1 MAHPEQSG
9 YELPFVAEYYDCLP
23 LVQGRKDI
31 DFYLRFAAV
40 AGDPILELGCG
51 TGRVLLP
58 LAEAG
63 HRVCGLDLSEQMLAQ
78 FRRKLESAARDV
90 RDRIRLVQGDMAGFE
105 LAERFRLI
113 TIPFRP
119 FQHLLTVENQLA
131 CLRAAHS
138 HLEPGGKIILDLFHT
153 DPRRLHDPEYL
164 QEREAHGEVT
174 LSNGRRIRLAE
185 RTAAYHRAEQVND
198 VELIY
203 YVAHPDGR
211 SERLVH
217 AFPIRYF
224 FRYEVEHL
232 LARSGFRVV
241 GLFGDF
247 DNSPLRDDSLEML
260 FVAEKAS
267 A

>member
-1 MAHPEQSG
+1 MAHPAQSG

-23 LVQGRKDI
+23 LFQGRKDI
-31 DFYLRFAAV
+31 DFYLRFAAA

-58 LAEAG
+58 LAGAG

-78 FRRKLESAARDV
+78 FRRKLGTAAPDTGQ
-90 RDRIRLVQGDMAGFE
+90 RIRLVQGDMAGFD
-105 LAERFRLI
+105 LGERFRLI
-113 TIPFRP
+113 TVPFRP
-119 FQHLLTVENQLA
+119 FQHLLTVESQLA

-138 HLEPGGKIILDLFHT
+138 HLEPGGRIILDLFHT
-153 DPRRLHDPEYL
+153 DPRRLHDQEFL
-164 QEREAHGEVT
+164 KEREAHGEVT
-174 LSNGRRIRLAE
+174 LADGRRIRLAE
-185 RTAAYHRAEQVND
+185 RTVTFHRAEQVND

-203 YVAHPDGR
+203 YVMHPDGR

-232 LARSGFRVV
+232 LALSNFRVAN
-241 GLFGDF
+241 LFGGF
-247 DNSPLRDDSLEML
+247 DQSPLRDDSAEML
-260 FVAEKAS
+260 FVAEKTS